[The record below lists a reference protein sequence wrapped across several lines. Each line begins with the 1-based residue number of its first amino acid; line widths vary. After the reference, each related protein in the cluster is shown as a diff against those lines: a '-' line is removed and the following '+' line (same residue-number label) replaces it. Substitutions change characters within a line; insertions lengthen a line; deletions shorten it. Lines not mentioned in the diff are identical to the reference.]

1 MAQVAVVPA
10 DAVMADLAAVVPADA
25 VMAGLAA
32 VVSADAVMDD
42 LVAVIPADAD
52 REPDMSFRFPM
63 PSIPPPELPLPS

>member
-1 MAQVAVVPA
+1 MAQVAMVPA
-10 DAVMADLAAVVPADA
+10 DAVMDDLAAMVPADA

-32 VVSADAVMDD
+32 VV
-42 LVAVIPADAD
+42 PADAD

>member
-1 MAQVAVVPA
+1 MAQVAMVPA
-10 DAVMADLAAVVPADA
+10 DAVMDDLVAVIPADA

-32 VVSADAVMDD
+32 M
-42 LVAVIPADAD
+42 IPADAD